1 MTEMTA
7 KAYRAQ
13 RNLRIHSPWKKRFG
27 VHSASA
33 AKNQRRETT
42 PPDEVGTDI
51 ENRRPEKCGSD
62 LFNAGYRPVGGP
74 VPRLGFLR
82 KRLAGLVPDADCGR
96 RTCSGRRP
104 GSCRRPGS

>member
-62 LFNAGYRPVGGP
+62 LCSTPANDPMVSLYR
-74 VPRLGFLR
+74 
-82 KRLAGLVPDADCGR
+82 AWA
-96 RTCSGRRP
+96 S
-104 GSCRRPGS
+104 